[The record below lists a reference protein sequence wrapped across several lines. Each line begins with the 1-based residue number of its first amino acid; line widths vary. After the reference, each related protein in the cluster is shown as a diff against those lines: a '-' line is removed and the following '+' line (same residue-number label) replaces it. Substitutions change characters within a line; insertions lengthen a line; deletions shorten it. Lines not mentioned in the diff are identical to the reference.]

1 MAKVYGRLPPLPP
14 PPAPRPNLARG
25 VMEGVGAGVR
35 VAAIMT
41 PGLLVLAMLFMFKAA
56 RTQDEIVR
64 IQAAEIRGLEL
75 RIRRLEL
82 ESNRQ
87 AWKGDDL

>member
-1 MAKVYGRLPPLPP
+1 MKVHGYLPP
-14 PPAPRPNLARG
+14 PPPPLKTRPRYGGGILEAA
-25 VMEGVGAGVR
+25 GAGLR

-56 RTQDEIVR
+56 KTQDEIVR
-64 IQAAEIRGLEL
+64 IQAAEIQGLEL